1 MSKLLPIFLLG
12 VGLSF
17 ISDKRSLVGFDK
29 YGDKIYKHK
38 EKAIYILMI
47 VILAIFVG
55 LRTAYNDTETYRAM
69 YETLSSGFGQIITLD
84 YSLGENP
91 GFWIANII
99 MKTIGVSTQSFL
111 MIYAIVTVCIYLWF
125 IRKYSDNLWLSVF
138 LFFTMGCYTFTMA
151 AIKQCVAVA
160 FCLIATDRIIR
171 DKKLSFLFWVLIA
184 STFHPYSLMY
194 LIVPFLS
201 FDAWSG
207 KTYILLILFAIIGF
221 SLQSLLGTVIDIT
234 TMLGEEYDASTF
246 MGEGINIF
254 RLTIVW
260 IPVIISFI
268 TRRYLRL
275 SNTKTDNIILNLTIL
290 NAEIMFIGLF
300 GTANYF
306 GRLANY
312 FLIFQAL
319 CLPHLFKGF
328 TQQSQKIIV
337 FCCVIGFL
345 LYFYYA
351 NVINQNF
358 DSGYQ
363 LISFFEYLRSLIG
376 DIL

>member
-38 EKAIYILMI
+38 EKIIYILMA

-55 LRTAYNDTETYRAM
+55 LRTTYNDTETYRAM

-91 GFWIANII
+91 GFWVVNII
-99 MKTIGVSTQSFL
+99 MKTIGISTQSFL

-151 AIKQCVAVA
+151 AIKQCIAVA
-160 FCLIATDRIIR
+160 FCLIATDRIIQ

-201 FDAWSG
+201 FDA
-207 KTYILLILFAIIGF
+207 YI
-221 SLQSLLGTVIDIT
+221 
-234 TMLGEEYDASTF
+234 
-246 MGEGINIF
+246 INSICNYWIF
-254 RLTIVW
+254 FTI
-260 IPVIISFI
+260 
-268 TRRYLRL
+268 
-275 SNTKTDNIILNLTIL
+275 
-290 NAEIMFIGLF
+290 
-300 GTANYF
+300 
-306 GRLANY
+306 
-312 FLIFQAL
+312 
-319 CLPHLFKGF
+319 F
-328 TQQSQKIIV
+328 TW
-337 FCCVIGFL
+337 
-345 LYFYYA
+345 
-351 NVINQNF
+351 
-358 DSGYQ
+358 DSH
-363 LISFFEYLRSLIG
+363 
-376 DIL
+376 